1 MNGKEK
7 TERMELMWKKAI
19 VAYFKVLSQ
28 HFPVGTEDNHEKLH
42 QDSRSPSRD
51 LNPGP
56 PEHEPSVR
64 TPFLTNDNKL
74 NLTSRMEIKN
84 FGSLFTP
91 LSTPNCE
98 YIRK

>member
-1 MNGKEK
+1 
-7 TERMELMWKKAI
+7 MEGMWKKAI

-28 HFPVGTEDNHEKLH
+28 HFPVGTEDNHGKVH

-56 PEHEPSVR
+56 PEHEAILLITQPRPSVR

-74 NLTSRMEIKN
+74 KLTSRMEIKI
-84 FGSLFTP
+84 FGSLFTS
-91 LSTPNCE
+91 LSMLNYE